1 MRYLLAASPILIV
14 LALMLLARW
23 GGQRAGPVGWLAG
36 IVVAALAF
44 GLTPEVLWVSQAKGV
59 LLALYV
65 LVVLWPALL
74 LYNIVRQVGGI
85 DALAGALQ
93 RAIRKR
99 GVLLLVVAWAFS
111 GALEGLAGFGIPIA
125 IVAPMLVGLG
135 VMPVTAVA
143 AVAVGHAWA
152 VTFGDMGVI
161 LQSLVAVTGIEPAT
175 LAPAA
180 ALMLGLACLLCGLAT
195 AHILRHNVS
204 WPVVAT
210 IAGVMAGAQAL
221 LALIGLTPLAALGA
235 GLAGIAAGVWLG
247 RARPRRARDPE
258 PEDAAQPGATDSR
271 PAALCPTLAVYGGLA
286 LLMTVL
292 IGVPPVKAALDPVVW
307 RVAFPQVSTLN
318 GFVTPAGFGQAF
330 RIFTHPGASI
340 LLVAVLSA
348 LFYRRVGL
356 GNLAGWSEALRATW
370 RAAAPASVGI
380 LSMVGLSA
388 LMEHCGMTLLL
399 AQGLSALM
407 GGAFV
412 LASPL
417 VGILGAFATGS
428 NTNSNVLFGPMQ
440 KSIAGLLHIAPAV
453 LLAAQTAGGSLGSMI
468 APAKL
473 IVGCSTV
480 GLAGRDGDV
489 LRITLPYGVLIGLAL
504 GVVAWL
510 MAAVGR

>member
-1 MRYLLAASPILIV
+1 
-14 LALMLLARW
+14 MLFARW

-36 IVVAALAF
+36 VVVAALAF
-44 GLTPEVLWVSQAKGV
+44 GLTPDVLWVSQAKG
-59 LLALYV
+59 LLLSMYV

-74 LYNIVRQVGGI
+74 LYNIVRQAGGI
-85 DALAGALQ
+85 DALADGL
-93 RAIRKR
+93 RRTIRDR

-125 IVAPMLVGLG
+125 IVSPILVGLG
-135 VMPVTAVA
+135 IAPVAAVA

-161 LQSLVAVTGIEPAT
+161 LQSLVAVTGIEPAV

-180 ALMLGLACLLCGLAT
+180 AITLGVACLLCGLA
-195 AHILRHNVS
+195 AARILRQGTPWHV
-204 WPVVAT
+204 VVAL
-210 IAGVMAGAQAL
+210 ALVMAIVQAG
-221 LALIGLTPLAALGA
+221 LALAGLTPLAALGA
-235 GLAGIAAGVWLG
+235 GLAGIGAGMVLGHAPREEWGSRGAEGRGSRAAEG
-247 RARPRRARDPE
+247 RRM
-258 PEDAAQPGATDSR
+258 
-271 PAALCPTLAVYGGLA
+271 PALAPTLAVYGGLA

-292 IGVPPVKAALDPVVW
+292 IGAPPVKAALDPIVW
-307 RVAFPQVSTLN
+307 RVPFPEVSTLT
-318 GFVTPAGFGQAF
+318 GHMTPAGFGQTF
-330 RIFTHPGASI
+330 RVFTHPGTSI
-340 LLVAVLSA
+340 LLVALLSYA
-348 LFYRRVGL
+348 FYRRIGL
-356 GNLAGWSEALRATW
+356 SPSGCWPNALHATW

-380 LSMVGLSA
+380 IAMVGLSA

-407 GGAFV
+407 GAAFPLV
-412 LASPL
+412 APL

-440 KSIAGLLHIAPAV
+440 KSIADLLSIAPAA

-489 LRITLPYGVLIGLAL
+489 LRITLPYGLLIGLAV

-510 MAAVGR
+510 MA

>member
-1 MRYLLAASPILIV
+1 MHYLLAASPILIV
-14 LALMLLARW
+14 IALMLLGRW

-44 GLTPEVLWVSQAKGV
+44 GLTPEVLWVSQAKGI

-74 LYNIVRQVGGI
+74 LYNIVRQAGGI

-99 GVLLLVVAWAFS
+99 SVLLLVVAWAFS

-161 LQSLVAVTGIEPAT
+161 WQSLVAVTGIEPAT

-180 ALMLGLACLLCGLAT
+180 ALMLGMACLLCGLA
-195 AHILRHNVS
+195 AARILRHNVA
-204 WPVVAT
+204 WPVVAM
-210 IAGVMAGAQAL
+210 IAGVMAGVQAL

-235 GLAGIAAGVWLG
+235 GLAGIAAAVWLG
-247 RARPRRARDPE
+247 RARDPE
-258 PEDAAQPGATDSR
+258 ADQAAQSGAIDSQS
-271 PAALCPTLAVYGGLA
+271 AALWPTLAVYGGLGV
-286 LLMTVL
+286 LMTVL
-292 IGVPPVKAALDPVVW
+292 IGVPPVKAALDSVVW
-307 RVAFPQVSTLN
+307 RAAFPQVSTLN

-340 LLVAVLSA
+340 LLAAMLSA
-348 LFYRRVGL
+348 LFYRWVGL
-356 GNLAGWSEALRATW
+356 GNLAGWGEALRATW

-407 GGAFV
+407 AGAFA

-428 NTNSNVLFGPMQ
+428 NINSNVLFGPMQ
-440 KSIAGLLHIAPAV
+440 KSVAGLLHIAPAV
-453 LLAAQTAGGSLGSMI
+453 LLAAQTTGGSLGSMI

-480 GLAGRDGDV
+480 GLAGRDGEV

-504 GVVAWL
+504 GGVAWL
-510 MAAVGR
+510 MAVVGK

>member
-1 MRYLLAASPILIV
+1 MRYLLAALPILIV

-36 IVVAALAF
+36 VVIAALAF
-44 GLTPEVLWVSQAKGV
+44 GLTPDVLWVSQAKGV

-74 LYNIVRQVGGI
+74 LYNIVRQAGGI

-93 RAIRKR
+93 RVIHAR
-99 GVLLLVVAWAFS
+99 GVLLVVVAWAFS
-111 GALEGLAGFGIPIA
+111 GALEGLAGYGIPIA
-125 IVAPMLVGLG
+125 VVAPMLVGLG
-135 VMPVTAVA
+135 VTPVTAVA

-161 LQSLVAVTGIEPAT
+161 LQSLVAVTGIEPAA

-180 ALMLGLACLLCGLAT
+180 ALMLGVACLLCGLAT
-195 AHILRHNVS
+195 ARILRQSIS
-204 WPVVAT
+204 WWVVVIVAC
-210 IAGVMAGAQAL
+210 VMAGVQAL
-221 LALIGLTPLAALGA
+221 LAMIGLTPLAALGA
-235 GLAGIAAGVWLG
+235 GLAGIATGVALG
-247 RARPRRARDPE
+247 RERASLPSERDSAPR
-258 PEDAAQPGATDSR
+258 DA
-271 PAALCPTLAVYGGLA
+271 LWPTLAVYGGLA

-307 RVAFPQVSTLN
+307 RVAFPEVSTLD

-330 RIFTHPGASI
+330 RVFTHPGTSI
-340 LLVAVLSA
+340 LLVALLSA
-348 LFYRRVGL
+348 PFYRRLGL
-356 GNLAGWSEALRATW
+356 GCAAGWGEALRATW
-370 RAAAPASVGI
+370 RAAAPASMGI

-399 AQGLSALM
+399 AQGLSAVM
-407 GGAFV
+407 GAAFP

-417 VGILGAFATGS
+417 AGILGAFATGS

-440 KSIAGLLHIAPAV
+440 KSIAALLNIAPAV

-480 GLAGRDGDV
+480 GLAGREGEV
-489 LRITLPYGVLIGLAL
+489 LRITLPYGLLIGLAL
-504 GVVAWL
+504 GVVTWL
-510 MAAVGR
+510 MVLAGR

>member
-23 GGQRAGPVGWLAG
+23 GGQRAGPAGWLAG
-36 IVVAALAF
+36 ILVAALAF
-44 GLTPEVLWVSQAKGV
+44 GLTPDVLWVSQAKGA

-74 LYNIVRQVGGI
+74 LYNIVRQAGGI

-99 GVLLLVVAWAFS
+99 AVLLLVVAWAFS

-125 IVAPMLVGLG
+125 VVAPMLVGLG
-135 VMPVTAVA
+135 VAPVTAVA

-161 LQSLVAVTGIEPAT
+161 LQSLVAVTGIEPAV
-175 LAPAA
+175 LAPVA
-180 ALMLGLACLLCGLAT
+180 ALMLGVACLLCGLAT
-195 AHILRHNVS
+195 ARILRQPVS
-204 WPVVAT
+204 WPAVV
-210 IAGVMAGAQAL
+210 IVGGVMAGVQAL
-221 LALIGLTPLAALGA
+221 LAMIGLTPLAALGA
-235 GLAGIAAGVWLG
+235 GLAGIAAGVALG
-247 RARPRRARDPE
+247 RARTGE
-258 PEDAAQPGATDSR
+258 PDAGAQLSAADSR
-271 PAALCPTLAVYGGLA
+271 QAALWPTLAVYGGLA

-292 IGVPPVKAALDPVVW
+292 IGVPPVKAALDLVVW
-307 RVAFPQVSTLN
+307 RVAFPEVGTLD

-340 LLVAVLSA
+340 LLVALLSA
-348 LFYRRVGL
+348 LFYRRIGL
-356 GNLAGWSEALRATW
+356 GSVAGWGEALRATW

-399 AQGLSALM
+399 AQGLSAAM
-407 GGAFV
+407 GEAFP

-417 VGILGAFATGS
+417 AGILGAFATGS

-440 KSIAGLLHIAPAV
+440 KSIAELLSIAPAV

-480 GLAGRDGDV
+480 GLAGRDGEV
-489 LRITLPYGVLIGLAL
+489 LRVTLPYGALIGLAL
-504 GVVAWL
+504 GVVTWL
-510 MAAVGR
+510 MALAGR

>member
-1 MRYLLAASPILIV
+1 MRYLLAALPILIV

-23 GGQRAGPVGWLAG
+23 GGQRAGPAGWLAG
-36 IVVAALAF
+36 VVVAALAF
-44 GLTPEVLWVSQAKGV
+44 GLTPDVLWVSQAKGA

-74 LYNIVRQVGGI
+74 LYNIVRQAGGI
-85 DALAGALQ
+85 DALAGALR
-93 RAIRKR
+93 RAIHTR

-111 GALEGLAGFGIPIA
+111 GALEGLAGYGIPIA
-125 IVAPMLVGLG
+125 VVAPMLVGLG
-135 VMPVTAVA
+135 VTPVTAVA

-161 LQSLVAVTGIEPAT
+161 LQSLVAVTGIEPAA

-180 ALMLGLACLLCGLAT
+180 ALMLGVACLLCGLAT
-195 AHILRHNVS
+195 ARILRGALPRPIS
-204 WPVVAT
+204 WRVVV
-210 IAGVMAGAQAL
+210 IVAGVMAGAQAA
-221 LALIGLTPLAALGA
+221 LAIIGLTPLAALGA
-235 GLAGIAAGVWLG
+235 GLAGIATGVALG
-247 RARPRRARDPE
+247 RARASLPSDRDSAPH
-258 PEDAAQPGATDSR
+258 DA
-271 PAALCPTLAVYGGLA
+271 LWPTLAVYGGLA

-330 RIFTHPGASI
+330 RVFTHPGASI
-340 LLVAVLSA
+340 LLVALLSA
-348 LFYRRVGL
+348 PFYRRLGCGGAVGV
-356 GNLAGWSEALRATW
+356 GEALRATW
-370 RAAAPASVGI
+370 RAAAPASAGI

-388 LMEHCGMTLLL
+388 LMEHSGMTLLL
-399 AQGLSALM
+399 AQGLSAVM
-407 GGAFV
+407 GEAFP

-417 VGILGAFATGS
+417 AGILGAFATGS

-440 KSIAGLLHIAPAV
+440 KSIAELLRIAPAT

-480 GLAGRDGDV
+480 GLAGREGEV
-489 LRITLPYGVLIGLAL
+489 LRVTLPCGLLIGLAL
-504 GVVAWL
+504 GVVTWL
-510 MAAVGR
+510 VALVGR